1 MLATSRAGYPTEV
14 QLELVVVALAW
25 GDVLMNTCWNGN
37 RMQSARH
44 TWYIDA
50 ATNIHMDQCILHE
63 LFDAMFSKVC
73 SAMCSA
79 TWSAKPRFCGALS
92 LHEWTPFSSDEYQ
105 QIVCGL

>member
-79 TWSAKPRFCGALS
+79 TWSARPAAAERSACTNGRLFHRRFMTDS
-92 LHEWTPFSSDEYQ
+92 K
-105 QIVCGL
+105 